1 MKQKAYYPLDIT
13 AVVVYYKHMLN
24 LSKDMET
31 GVEKIDTQH
40 RELICRIN
48 SLLAVEDEPA
58 SEEKTQKT
66 IDYLGEYV
74 VKHFSDEE
82 ELQVK
87 SNYPRYAEH
96 KQKHTLFIDE
106 FSQLKNEFAGK
117 SHSMEFA
124 MKLNSSL
131 ITWIVKHIK
140 GDDVEFG
147 KYYKTQAL

>member
-1 MKQKAYYPLDIT
+1 
-13 AVVVYYKHMLN
+13 MLN

-40 RELICRIN
+40 KELINRIN
-48 SLLAVEDEPA
+48 SLLEIEDKPA

-87 SNYPRYAEH
+87 SKYPGYAEH
-96 KQKHTLFIDE
+96 KKKHDLFVEE
-106 FSQLKNEFAGK
+106 FSQLKSEFAGK

-147 KYYKTQAL
+147 RFYKAQVL